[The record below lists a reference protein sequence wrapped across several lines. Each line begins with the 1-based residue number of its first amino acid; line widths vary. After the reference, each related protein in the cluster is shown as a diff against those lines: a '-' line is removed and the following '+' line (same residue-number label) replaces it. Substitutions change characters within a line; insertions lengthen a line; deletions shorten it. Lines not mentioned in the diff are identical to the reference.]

1 MENNRKALGK
11 GLDQLF
17 GGETFDFNQLEK
29 NIVESAN
36 KNDILEINLDEIRS
50 NPYQPR
56 KHFDEK
62 SLNELAESIK
72 ENGLIQPIIVKKSI
86 KGYELIAGERR
97 VRASKIAG
105 LNKISAIVRD
115 FTDEE
120 MMELAVLENVQRE
133 DLSPIEEAEGY
144 FRIINKTNITQEELA
159 KKVSKNRTHI
169 TNMLGLLR
177 LPLTVRNQVNN
188 KELSMSH
195 ARILSKLSDENQIVN
210 LANKVVKENLS
221 VHELE
226 NLSKGDNFER
236 VVKISRKPNLP
247 AEYMVFQSMLR
258 EKFGLKV
265 NIKSNKI
272 EIPFNTKEELASILK
287 TIDVDADE

>member
-29 NIVESAN
+29 NIVESAT

>member
-17 GGETFDFNQLEK
+17 GSETFDFNQLEK
-29 NIVESAN
+29 NIVENAT
-36 KNDILEINLDEIRS
+36 KKDILEINLDDIRS

-56 KHFDEK
+56 KYFDEE
-62 SLNELAESIK
+62 SLQELAQSIK
-72 ENGLIQPIIVKKSI
+72 ENGLLQPIIVKKSI

-97 VRASKIAG
+97 VRAAKIAG
-105 LNKISAIVRD
+105 LKTISAIVRD

-144 FRIINKTNITQEELA
+144 YRIISKTNITQEELA
-159 KKVSKNRTHI
+159 NKVGKNRTHI

-177 LPLTVRNQVNN
+177 LPLTVRNQVNS

-195 ARILSKLSDENQIVN
+195 ARILSKLSDENQIID

-221 VHELE
+221 VHELDD
-226 NLSKGDNFER
+226 LTRDKSFER
-236 VVKISRKPNLP
+236 AVKVSRKPSLP
-247 AEYMVFQSMLR
+247 PEYMVFQSILR

-265 NIKSNKI
+265 NVRSNKV
-272 EIPFNTKEELASILK
+272 EILFNNKEELGSILN
-287 TIDVDADE
+287 TIGVNIDE

>member
-120 MMELAVLENVQRE
+120 MRELAVLENVQRE

>member
-17 GGETFDFNQLEK
+17 GSETFDFNQLEK
-29 NIVESAN
+29 NIVENAT
-36 KNDILEINLDEIRS
+36 KKDILEINLDDIRS

-56 KHFDEK
+56 KYFDEE
-62 SLNELAESIK
+62 SLQELAQSIK
-72 ENGLIQPIIVKKSI
+72 ENGLLQPIIVKKSI

-97 VRASKIAG
+97 VRAAKIAG
-105 LNKISAIVRD
+105 LKTISAIVRD

-144 FRIINKTNITQEELA
+144 YRIISKTNITQEELA
-159 KKVSKNRTHI
+159 NKVGKNRTHI

-177 LPLTVRNQVNN
+177 LPLTVRNQVNS

-195 ARILSKLSDENQIVN
+195 ARILSKLSDENQIID

-221 VHELE
+221 VHELDD
-226 NLSKGDNFER
+226 LTRDKSFER
-236 VVKISRKPNLP
+236 AVKVSRKPSLP
-247 AEYMVFQSMLR
+247 PEYMVFQSN
-258 EKFGLKV
+258 KV
-265 NIKSNKI
+265 
-272 EIPFNTKEELASILK
+272 EILFNNKEELGSILN
-287 TIDVDADE
+287 TIGVNIDE